1 MKLPNIFETDTQ
13 PENFAAG
20 SVIFQEGQPGDT
32 MYIVKGGEVEVR
44 VRGKVVEVIQE
55 DGFFGELAV
64 IEDGP
69 RSATAIARTDCVLI
83 PLDERK
89 FDFMIH
95 ANPLFAREV
104 MRQMARRLRGVNEAL

>member
-1 MKLPNIFETDTQ
+1 MKLPNIFESDTP
-13 PENFAAG
+13 PENFALG

-32 MYIVKGGEVEVR
+32 MYIVKEGEVEVR
-44 VRGKVVEVIQE
+44 VHGVTVEVVTA

-83 PLDERK
+83 PLDARK